1 MLDTTL
7 SNCFDIDVA
16 KQELKNIKNQID
28 EDVNNPNEIL
38 RSNICR
44 AERLLDK
51 IETEWEVGTTPST
64 IKLVEIAANLINA
77 ITSAANSMLAND
89 VSLETTNQKQ
99 EFLDLKKLEFELK
112 KNKEDRNSQLPQGDN
127 NTYTQNNI
135 ILTSREDILKLMHKN
150 D

>member
-16 KQELKNIKNQID
+16 KQELKDIKTQLD

-51 IETEWEVGTTPST
+51 IETEWDVGTTPST

>member
-16 KQELKNIKNQID
+16 KQELKDIKTQLD

-51 IETEWEVGTTPST
+51 IETE
-64 IKLVEIAANLINA
+64 
-77 ITSAANSMLAND
+77 
-89 VSLETTNQKQ
+89 
-99 EFLDLKKLEFELK
+99 
-112 KNKEDRNSQLPQGDN
+112 
-127 NTYTQNNI
+127 
-135 ILTSREDILKLMHKN
+135 
-150 D
+150 